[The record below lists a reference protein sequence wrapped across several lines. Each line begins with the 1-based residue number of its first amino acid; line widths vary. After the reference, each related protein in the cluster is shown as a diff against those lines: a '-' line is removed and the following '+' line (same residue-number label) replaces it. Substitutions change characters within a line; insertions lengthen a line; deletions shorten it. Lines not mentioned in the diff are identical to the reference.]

1 MNLSPSNRVIVL
13 SLAGIVA
20 LGGCA
25 TAGNEKMKD
34 QTQASIAAQ
43 ITEGK
48 TKDEVKSALGNA
60 TSVSFTDSGKEI
72 WTYKHMRASPKAV
85 NFIPVVNLFARGED
99 VKTKE
104 VVILFEG
111 NVVTKYTMRE
121 TDDQVKQGLAQ

>member
-20 LGGCA
+20 LG
-25 TAGNEKMKD
+25 
-34 QTQASIAAQ
+34 
-43 ITEGK
+43 
-48 TKDEVKSALGNA
+48 
-60 TSVSFTDSGKEI
+60 KEI
-72 WTYKHMRASPKAV
+72 CTYKHMRTSPKAV
-85 NFIPVVNLFARGED
+85 NFIPVVNWFARGAD

-121 TDDQVKQGLAQ
+121 TDDQVKQGSAQ

>member
-1 MNLSPSNRVIVL
+1 MNLSPSNRVTVL

-72 WTYKHMRASPKAV
+72 
-85 NFIPVVNLFARGED
+85 
-99 VKTKE
+99 
-104 VVILFEG
+104 
-111 NVVTKYTMRE
+111 
-121 TDDQVKQGLAQ
+121 